1 MSEKSEILK
10 VGEKAPAFKL
20 MDKDGELYQLKDL
33 LDEYTVIYFY
43 PKDDTPGCTIEAQE
57 FSKLLAQFKKLNVA
71 VVGISGGDQKTKSK
85 FCSKHK
91 LKLLLLS
98 DTDFSVSKKYEAYGE
113 KSFMGKKFMGINRVT
128 YLIDSKGKVIAA
140 YDSVKAKGHADEI
153 LQYIKELKS

>member
-1 MSEKSEILK
+1 MSEKAEILK
-10 VGEKAPAFKL
+10 VGKKAPAFKL
-20 MDKDGELYQLKDL
+20 MDKDGDLYQLKDL
-33 LDEYTVIYFY
+33 LDDYTVIYFY

-57 FSKLLAQFKKLNVA
+57 FSKLLTQFKKLNIA

-98 DTDFSVSKKYEAYGE
+98 DTDFSISKKYGVYGE

-128 YLIDSKGKVIAA
+128 YILNSAAKVIAV
-140 YDSVKAKGHADEI
+140 YQNVTAKGHATEI